1 MKKFELTTESITNE
15 AGKKLFRIKALIDFG
30 DVKAGELGGY
40 VEKEGN
46 VSQDDNAWVS
56 GDAEVFGNA
65 KVYGDAR
72 VYDNAKVYG
81 DARVFGNV
89 WVADNAW
96 VFGDAK
102 VSGRAWVADNAWV
115 SGDAWVY
122 GNARVSGDARVYDN
136 AKVYGDARVY
146 DNAWVFGDALIS
158 GNAKVSDNACVFGDA
173 DYALVQGFGIKFRC
187 TTFYMG
193 KNEKIMVNCGCFHG
207 DLEEFRKQVKE
218 TRSGKIAKEYLMI
231 ADLMEYH
238 FVSEDSG
245 DE

>member
-72 VYDNAKVYG
+72 VYDNA
-81 DARVFGNV
+81 
-89 WVADNAW
+89 W

-102 VSGRAWVADNAWV
+102 VSGRAWVF
-115 SGDAWVY
+115 
-122 GNARVSGDARVYDN
+122 GNARAS
-136 AKVYGDARVY
+136 
-146 DNAWVFGDALIS
+146 GDALIS

>member
-81 DARVFGNV
+81 DARVYDNAWVFGDAKV
-89 WVADNAW
+89 YGDARVYDNAW

-102 VSGRAWVADNAWV
+102 VSGRAWVF
-115 SGDAWVY
+115 
-122 GNARVSGDARVYDN
+122 GNARAS
-136 AKVYGDARVY
+136 
-146 DNAWVFGDALIS
+146 GDALIS

>member
-40 VEKEGN
+40 VEKEEN
-46 VSQDDNAWVS
+46 ISQD
-56 GDAEVFGNA
+56 GN
-65 KVYGDAR
+65 
-72 VYDNAKVYG
+72 
-81 DARVFGNV
+81 
-89 WVADNAW
+89 
-96 VFGDAK
+96 
-102 VSGRAWVADNAWV
+102 
-115 SGDAWVY
+115 AWVY
-122 GNARVSGDARVYDN
+122 GNAWVSGNAWVCGNARVY
-136 AKVYGDARVY
+136 
-146 DNAWVFGDALIS
+146 
-158 GNAKVSDNACVFGDA
+158 GDA
-173 DYALVQGFGIKFRC
+173 DYALVQGFGTEFRC
-187 TTFYMG
+187 TTFYRG